1 MIIKRQ
7 DEMEWGMINQK
18 ENLLKF
24 HNKRQYQQSLATI
37 NIVEIL
43 TESLLRLYEF
53 YAAPGILL
61 LLCMRD
67 SRARRFYYKELF
79 PAFICRTKQKLY
91 ILSVFQHTM
100 QVTRNQHE
108 KSSHFRLK
116 GCQQFSLTLSTQFP
130 CQLLVK
136 IFFYRKIK
144 SDISLLW

>member
-1 MIIKRQ
+1 MIITRQ
-7 DEMEWGMINQK
+7 DEMEWGIINQK

-53 YAAPGILL
+53 HAAPGILL

-116 GCQQFSLTLSTQFP
+116 RCQQFSLTFLHNSLVSF
-130 CQLLVK
+130 LLK
-136 IFFYRKIK
+136 FSFIGK
-144 SDISLLW
+144 